1 MRDMFSVKSFTWDDD
16 NDCVVLNGAERVGFT
31 YGEVYNL
38 SITLNELDDDINL
51 FDYMI
56 YDDKSLITDTKDLL
70 IYNYKVLNELQSFN
84 RFEAINECRK
94 ALKYIFSNRDKV
106 VSRCVYSNVNPY
118 NLIDELM
125 KLLTDGNYI
134 ICRYNR

>member
-1 MRDMFSVKSFTWDDD
+1 MRDAFAVKSFTWDDD
-16 NDCVVLNGAERVGFT
+16 NDCVALNGVEEVGFT

-51 FDYMI
+51 FDCII
-56 YDDKSLITDTKDLL
+56 YDNRGLITDTKDLL
-70 IYNYKVLNELQSFN
+70 IYNYKLLNELQSFN
-84 RFEAINECRK
+84 RFEGINECRK

-106 VSRCVYSNVNPY
+106 VSRCVYNNIDPY

-125 KLLTDGNYI
+125 RLLTYGNYI